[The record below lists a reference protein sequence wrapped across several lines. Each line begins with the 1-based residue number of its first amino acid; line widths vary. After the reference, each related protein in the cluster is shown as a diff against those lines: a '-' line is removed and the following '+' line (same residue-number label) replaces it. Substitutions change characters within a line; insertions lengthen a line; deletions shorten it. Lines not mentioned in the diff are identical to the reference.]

1 MLQNKDHELNLELFK
16 NIPIDSSLTII
27 ADSGGTKTSWAI
39 LAEDLVVETE
49 TTSFHANNLE
59 NQSNTNF
66 VEFLKKLIA
75 RYSTIELHFYG
86 AGCLNSTNILKTK
99 LFFDSIGLKNNHIK
113 SDLIGAAQALFEQ
126 NEGIVGI
133 LGTGSV
139 AIHYKD
145 GQINKLIGGL
155 GYLIGDEGSG
165 FYFGKTLI
173 NQLLNQKFEEQLCSK
188 LHEILGNKEE
198 IMNMVYGVNGK
209 QFIGSIAEK
218 TNSLSNN
225 SEIYELHR
233 NNLKIFI
240 ETLQTSF
247 QKNLPVGIIGSYGY
261 NNQTIINELFQSK
274 NIPLPSYISHPIK
287 QLIKR
292 FKQPL

>member
-1 MLQNKDHELNLELFK
+1 MLQNKDHELSLELFK
-16 NIPIDSSLTII
+16 NVPIDSSLTII

-66 VEFLKKLIA
+66 VLFLKKLIA

-86 AGCLNSTNILKTK
+86 AGCLNSSNTLKTK

-145 GQINKLIGGL
+145 GQINNLIGGL
-155 GYLIGDEGSG
+155 GYLVGDEGSG
-165 FYFGKTLI
+165 YYFGKSLL

-209 QFIGSIAEK
+209 QFIGSVAEK

-225 SEIYELHR
+225 SEIDELHR
-233 NNLKIFI
+233 NNLKTFI
-240 ETLQTSF
+240 NILQTSF
-247 QKNLPVGIIGSYGY
+247 EKDLPVGIIGSYGY

-274 NIPLPSYISHPIK
+274 YLPLPRYISHPIK
-287 QLIKR
+287 QLITQ
-292 FKQPL
+292 FKQQL